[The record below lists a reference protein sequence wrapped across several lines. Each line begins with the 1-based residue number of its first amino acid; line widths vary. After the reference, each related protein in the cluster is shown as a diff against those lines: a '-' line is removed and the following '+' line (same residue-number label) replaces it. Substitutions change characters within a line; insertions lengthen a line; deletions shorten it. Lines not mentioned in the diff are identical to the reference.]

1 VRFQNVVLRISC
13 VVSPDCRL
21 ALKLV
26 FSSVSISRSPC
37 PCFALSRHT
46 GTDFD
51 VAVLTN
57 LTRDHLDYHGT
68 FEEYRAAKLR
78 LFQGLSDPLRQ
89 RAVIN
94 LDEPEAHL
102 FINVRASP
110 PRPPPHSTSV
120 CNQGKLFK
128 LQAFRIV
135 PSEGVCVVNPQAANR
150 VPIITF
156 SMDNPEATVYAT
168 DLHLDMLSTQL
179 GMSTPDGEVDVDSH
193 ALLGRPNVENMLAA
207 AAVGHALGEW

>member
-1 VRFQNVVLRISC
+1 
-13 VVSPDCRL
+13 
-21 ALKLV
+21 
-26 FSSVSISRSPC
+26 
-37 PCFALSRHT
+37 
-46 GTDFD
+46 

-110 PRPPPHSTSV
+110 PRPPPHSTFGMQSRE
-120 CNQGKLFK
+120 
-128 LQAFRIV
+128 AF
-135 PSEGVCVVNPQAANR
+135 
-150 VPIITF
+150 
-156 SMDNPEATVYAT
+156 
-168 DLHLDMLSTQL
+168 
-179 GMSTPDGEVDVDSH
+179 
-193 ALLGRPNVENMLAA
+193 
-207 AAVGHALGEW
+207 